1 MSAPLGVQM
10 RTARQR
16 VGMSIA
22 EVARRAHTSRSA
34 IHAYESGSISP
45 SLDTAQRILC
55 CLGYELTIAETEQV
69 ACRPAV
75 PGGRKPAAAQVDNR

>member
-10 RTARQR
+10 RSARQR

-45 SLDTAQRILC
+45 SIDTAQRILC
-55 CLGYELTIAETEQV
+55 CLGYELTIAETEQIV
-69 ACRPAV
+69 SPSGLPAGPDAIV
-75 PGGRKPAAAQVDNR
+75 